1 MGGVNSNLDMQS
13 TIYSYGSP
21 EFMKLQAGI
30 CEVAHYMEMPVF
42 GTGGCTDAHVLEPQ
56 AAAEAAMS
64 ILIASQAGANL
75 VHDVGYT
82 EFGSAGS
89 TWQLVMDDEIIG
101 FVRRITRSLKIDD
114 ENLALDDVERVGPS
128 GEFITSEHTFKNFKK
143 ELWFPTLINRMRY
156 SEWKSMAG
164 GSSMGDR
171 VKEKTQK
178 IIKEYQAPTLPDD
191 VVKKIDAIIKKA
203 EEREAKKS

>member
-1 MGGVNSNLDMQS
+1 
-13 TIYSYGSP
+13 
-21 EFMKLQAGI
+21 
-30 CEVAHYMEMPVF
+30 
-42 GTGGCTDAHVLEPQ
+42 
-56 AAAEAAMS
+56 
-64 ILIASQAGANL
+64 
-75 VHDVGYT
+75 
-82 EFGSAGS
+82 
-89 TWQLVMDDEIIG
+89 
-101 FVRRITRSLKIDD
+101 
-114 ENLALDDVERVGPS
+114 
-128 GEFITSEHTFKNFKK
+128 
-143 ELWFPTLINRMRY
+143 MRY